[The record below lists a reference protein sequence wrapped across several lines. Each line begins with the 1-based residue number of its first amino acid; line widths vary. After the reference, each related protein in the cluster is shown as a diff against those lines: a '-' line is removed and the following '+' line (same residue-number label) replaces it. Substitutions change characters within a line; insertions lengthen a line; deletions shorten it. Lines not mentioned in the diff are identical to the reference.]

1 MNQVSGLHAAAA
13 SGRPAGSLMQL
24 ALRLARQW
32 WPQLA
37 ALAAASAVVA
47 ATITGALGVGDAMQR
62 GLSQLAV
69 ARLGRIDAAL
79 IADRW
84 FTTSLVERL
93 AAASRSVGGGPAAV
107 VPAIVL
113 EASVEAAGSSSHPR
127 RSRATLLACDELA
140 ALGFLPPPPRLDDGS
155 VLINAV
161 LAESLG
167 VKEGDSILLR
177 MPTRSDVPADSPLGR
192 RDSQPAGARL
202 RVGGVLP
209 VDGLGQFSL
218 RPTQATQ
225 PLIVTPLETAQR
237 LADRPDVANVCLAT
251 AVGAVR
257 STTEAG
263 DGDLAR
269 WLGSNLEPTLEDLG
283 LELEPDV
290 GQTQA
295 AREVAPGVAAVR
307 LTSDRL
313 ILPPEADRAAAL
325 VLGPLGGQPSLA
337 FLANAIEPGDDA
349 VADRR
354 ASIPYSTMLG
364 IGSTSLPVG
373 DLVDEAG
380 TLLETPADDE
390 LIINRWVADDLA
402 AQGRPV
408 AVGDRLRIRFFL
420 PETIHGRVEEAEQ
433 FLRISGIAE
442 MRGAAVAR
450 SLVPEVQGVSD
461 EKSIADWD
469 PPFPFEAA
477 RVRSTPPHDEDDRYW
492 KAHGTTPK
500 AFTSLA
506 TARRLAGSRF
516 GQSTAWHSIPG
527 AADLDGLRRSLA
539 AAIHPTAIGFTLTPL
554 RRMALDA
561 ARGSTP
567 FGGLFLALSS
577 FVVAAGLILVWLLF
591 GLLVAARR
599 LDIGTLSAIGWRPG
613 RLALLLTAIGGIAAA
628 IGMIG
633 GGMVG
638 PVWSLLLLRFLASA
652 WNTSVAVGSREAFA
666 AGPASIASLLP
677 GLVGGGLVALAA
689 IALAARRAAALPPQ
703 VLLRGT
709 GDAATGRLPAAAASG
724 LAAIAAVALSAAVA
738 SGALA
743 ADADS
748 QSRLGM
754 FFAAGAA
761 ALVGL
766 LAVVRILLNVAGR
779 GRAPIHGLFGLALR
793 GIAALPGRAFA
804 VIAMV
809 AIAEFLIVAVSSFA
823 VQPPRLLD
831 DPAGPTGGW
840 TQIVTL
846 GEPSSIDPTDTASRE
861 GLSLDDE
868 QQAILG
874 RTIVERLRTNAGDD
888 ASCTNLYAS
897 ARPAVLG
904 VGPGFVARGGFRF
917 VAHAPL
923 PSGEHNPWSLLS
935 DPVRGDERPVPAILD
950 QATAQWALKLGG
962 VGAPFTLSDDDGNP
976 LACQIVGLLEPG
988 ILQGSVLISEAD
1000 FTRHFPRRSGYG
1012 MALVDAAGVGTAS
1025 GGRPDEAAIGRAVAA
1040 AWADAGP
1047 IVQTTRARLA
1057 SLAAVQNTF
1066 LAGFQALG
1074 TLGLLLGTAGVAA
1087 MQVQAVI
1094 ERLGQIGLLQAVGF
1108 PPARIRLLLV
1118 AETLLMVAAGLVV
1131 GTLAGTLAV
1140 LPSLAGGQ
1148 ASFPLGWIGLTSALT
1163 LAVAFLAGW
1172 IAARIASRVS
1182 PRDALRSA

>member
-1 MNQVSGLHAAAA
+1 MNQSSARNAPL
-13 SGRPAGSLMQL
+13 PAGPPARSLMAL
-24 ALRLARQW
+24 ALRLARRW

-47 ATITGALGVGDAMQR
+47 ATITGGLGVGDAMHR
-62 GLSQLAV
+62 GLSRLAG

-84 FTTSLVERL
+84 FRTSLVERL
-93 AAASRSVGGGPAAV
+93 AAAGRSVDDGPAAV

-113 EASVEAAGSSSHPR
+113 EASVETTGDGIRSR
-127 RSRATLLACDELA
+127 RSRATLLACDEPA
-140 ALGFLPPPPRLDDGS
+140 ALGFEPPAPRPDDGS
-155 VLINAV
+155 ALINAV

-167 VKEGDSILLR
+167 AKEGDAILLR
-177 MPTRSDVPADSPLGR
+177 LPKRSDVPADSPLGR
-192 RDSQPAGARL
+192 REIEAAGARL
-202 RVGGVLP
+202 RVKMVLP
-209 VDGLGQFSL
+209 ADGLGQFSL
-218 RPTQATQ
+218 RPTQVTQ
-225 PLIVTPLETAQR
+225 PLILVPLETAQR
-237 LADRPDVANVCLAT
+237 LADRVDVANVCLAVAAAPPRT
-251 AVGAVR
+251 RAA
-257 STTEAG
+257 
-263 DGDLAR
+263 DLDLVH
-269 WLGSNLEPTLEDLG
+269 WLESSLEPSLEDLG
-283 LELEPDV
+283 LEL
-290 GQTQA
+290 A
-295 AREVAPGVAAVR
+295 AEKATPAGDPAVR

-337 FLANAIEPGDDA
+337 FLANAIEPCDDPT
-349 VADRR
+349 DGRR
-354 ASIPYSTMLG
+354 ASIPYSTLLG

-390 LIINRWVADDLA
+390 LIIDRWVADDLA

-420 PETIHGRVEEAEQ
+420 PETIHGRVEEAEHS
-433 FLRISGIAE
+433 LRISGIAE

-450 SLVPEVQGVSD
+450 SLVPEVEGVSD

-469 PPFPFEAA
+469 PPFPFEAS

-492 KAHGTTPK
+492 KTYGTTPK
-500 AFTSLA
+500 AFVSLA

-516 GQSTAWHSIPG
+516 GRSTAWHCKPG
-527 AADLDGLRRSLA
+527 AADLDGLRRSLSA
-539 AAIHPTAIGFTLTPL
+539 AVRPTAIGFTVTPL
-554 RRMALDA
+554 RRMALAA

-577 FVVAAGLILVWLLF
+577 FVFVAGLILVWLLF
-591 GLLVAARR
+591 SLLVAARR
-599 LDIGTLSAIGWRPG
+599 IEIGTLSALGWRPG
-613 RLALLLTAIGGIAAA
+613 RLALLLIAVGGMAAA
-628 IGMIG
+628 IGMLVG
-633 GGMVG
+633 GIVG
-638 PVWSLLLLRFLASA
+638 PIWSSLLLRFLASA
-652 WNTSVAVGSREAFA
+652 WNSGIA
-666 AGPASIASLLP
+666 AGSTGAFGSGMPSIAALLP
-677 GLVGGGLVALAA
+677 GLLGAGIVAVFA
-689 IALAARRAAALPPQ
+689 IALAARRTAALPPQ
-703 VLLRGT
+703 TLLRGT
-709 GDAATGRLPAAAASG
+709 GGEATGRPAAAATSSG
-724 LAAIAAVALSAAVA
+724 LAALAAIALTAAVA

-743 ADADS
+743 AGADS
-748 QSRLGM
+748 PTSPGM
-754 FFAAGAA
+754 FFASGAA

-766 LAVVRILLNVAGR
+766 LAIVRILLGTAGR
-779 GRAPIHGLFGLALR
+779 GRAPIRGLAGLAWR
-793 GIAALPGRAFA
+793 GIADRPGRAFA
-804 VIAMV
+804 VVAMV

-823 VQPPRLLD
+823 VQPPRRLD
-831 DPAGPTGGW
+831 DRAGPAGGW

-846 GEPSSIDPTDTASRE
+846 GEPSSIDPTDPAGRD
-861 GLSLDDE
+861 GLGLDDE
-868 QQAILG
+868 QQVILG
-874 RTIVERLRTNAGDD
+874 RTIIERLRTNAGDD

-923 PSGEHNPWSLLS
+923 AATEQNPWSLLV
-935 DPVRGDERPVPAILD
+935 DPDRGDEQPVPAILD

-1000 FTRHFPRRSGYG
+1000 FTRLFPRRSGYG
-1012 MALVDAAGVGTAS
+1012 MALVDAAGVMAAA
-1025 GGRPDEAAIGRAVAA
+1025 GGKADEAAVGEAVAA

-1074 TLGLLLGTAGVAA
+1074 TLGLLLGTAGLAA
-1087 MQVQAVI
+1087 MQVQGVI
-1094 ERLGQIGLLQAVGF
+1094 ERLGQIGLLRAVGF
-1108 PPARIRLLLV
+1108 TSDRIRRLLV
-1118 AETLLMVAAGLVV
+1118 AETLFMVALGLAV

-1140 LPSLAGGQ
+1140 LPSLAGGR
-1148 ASFPLGWIGLTSALT
+1148 ASVPTAWIAATSALT
-1163 LAVAFLAGW
+1163 LAVAVLAGLV
-1172 IAARIASRVS
+1172 AAQIASRVS